1 MGHSLQSIGRK
12 VPHVQQTQSVH
23 RSARQALRIWAW
35 DGDSISNLRVLG
47 PSEAHGCV
55 PEKVQRYRDEIQCTQ
70 P

>member
-47 PSEAHGCV
+47 LSEAHTVC
-55 PEKVQRYRDEIQCTQ
+55 QRKYRGTVMKSQT